1 MGLRFYHWANA
12 FMRVAFRLAV
22 DLHIDGMSNVPR
34 TGPLIV
40 AINHSSFIDPLLV
53 GSFVPRDV
61 VMMSKS
67 ENFHLPFWG
76 PIVTWYGA
84 FPIHRGEADREAIKK
99 ALEVLREGGALLM
112 APEGT
117 RSVDGQLQ
125 AGHDG
130 LALIAARTRAPVLP
144 FVIAGA
150 KPVSRNV
157 RRLKR
162 STVHVQVGQPLL
174 FEGRNPRPSREE
186 LARFT
191 DQIMLRMAALLP
203 PEQRGVYRERL
214 EQLNAPVA

>member
-1 MGLRFYHWANA
+1 
-12 FMRVAFRLAV
+12 MRVAFRLAV

-67 ENFHLPFWG
+67 ENFHLPVWG
-76 PIVTWYGA
+76 PLVTWYGA

-99 ALEVLREGGALLM
+99 ALEVLRAGGALLM

-117 RSVDGQLQ
+117 RSMDGQLQ
-125 AGHDG
+125 PGHDG
-130 LALIAARTRAPVLP
+130 LALIAARTRAPVVP

-150 KPVSRNV
+150 KPVARNA

-162 STVHVQVGQPLL
+162 SRVRVQVGHPLF
-174 FEGRNPRPSREE
+174 FEGQNPRPSREE

-214 EQLNAPVA
+214 EQQNAPAG